1 MKLITGS
8 ANESLAKSIAAHIT
22 VPGKP
27 DVITTLTPVEKRRF
41 NDQEIFV
48 HIDENIRGED
58 VTIIQSTS
66 CPANDNL
73 MELLILVDAL
83 RRGSA
88 NSISAVMPYFG
99 YARQDRK
106 NRARTPITARLVAN
120 MLESAGVNRV
130 LTMDLH
136 AAQIQGFFDI
146 PVDNMYAEPIFAR
159 DIAAKHDIDNI
170 LIVAPDMGGVPRARG
185 LADRLRVPLAIIDK
199 RRLEPGKSKVMNII
213 GDVTGKD
220 CILIDDMVDTAGTLC
235 NAAQALLDKGARSV
249 RAYATHGVLSADTHG
264 RTAHEKIAASQLEE
278 MVVTNTIPPRNAPG
292 ESDTETVADQ
302 TKIRYIDVA
311 PFLAEAIMCI
321 RDKRSVSSLFK

>member
-8 ANESLAKSIAAHIT
+8 ANEALAESIAGLISN
-22 VPGKP
+22 PNKSNEFM
-27 DVITTLTPVEKRRF
+27 TLTDIEKRRF

-48 HIDENIRGED
+48 HIDENVRGED
-58 VTIIQSTS
+58 VVIIQSTC

-88 NSISAVMPYFG
+88 RSITAVMPYYG

-120 MLESAGVNRV
+120 MLEAAGVNRV

-136 AAQIQGFFDI
+136 AAQIQGFFNI
-146 PVDNMYAEPIFAR
+146 PVDNMYGEPLIAR
-159 DIAAKHDIDNI
+159 DIINNMSIDNT

-185 LADRLRVPLAIIDK
+185 LADRLRLPLAIIDK

-213 GDVTGKD
+213 GEVDGKD
-220 CILIDDMVDTAGTLC
+220 CVLIDDMVDTAGTLC
-235 NAAQALLDKGARSV
+235 NAADALLDKGARSV
-249 RAYATHGVLSADTHG
+249 RAYATHGVFSVDHNNRSAYD
-264 RTAHEKIAASQLEE
+264 KIAASQLRE
-278 MVVTNTIPPRNAPG
+278 MVVTNSIPPKTA
-292 ESDTETVADQ
+292 TETVAD
-302 TKIRYIDVA
+302 TAKVRYIDVA

-321 RDKRSVSSLFK
+321 RDNRSVSSLFK

>member
-8 ANESLAKSIAAHIT
+8 ANEALAKSIAGLISNPEKSGEFT
-22 VPGKP
+22 N
-27 DVITTLTPVEKRRF
+27 LTAVEKRRF

-48 HIDENIRGED
+48 HIDENVRGED
-58 VTIIQSTS
+58 VTIIQSTC

-88 NSISAVMPYFG
+88 RSITAVMPYYG

-106 NRARTPITARLVAN
+106 SRARTPITSRLVAN
-120 MLESAGVNRV
+120 MLETAGVNRV

-136 AAQIQGFFDI
+136 AAQIQGFFNI
-146 PVDNMYAEPIFAR
+146 PVDNIYGEPLIAR
-159 DIAAKHDIDNI
+159 DIVHKLPIDNT

-185 LADRLRVPLAIIDK
+185 LADRLNLPLAIIDK

-213 GDVTGKD
+213 GEVDGKD
-220 CILIDDMVDTAGTLC
+220 CVLIDDMVDTAGTLC
-235 NAAQALLDKGARSV
+235 NAADALIDKGARSV
-249 RAYATHGVLSADTHG
+249 RAYATHGVFSVDHNNRSAY
-264 RTAHEKIAASQLEE
+264 EKIAASQLEE
-278 MVVTNTIPPRNAPG
+278 MVVTNSIPPKT
-292 ESDTETVADQ
+292 DTETVADQ
-302 TKIRYIDVA
+302 AKFRYIDVA

-321 RDKRSVSSLFK
+321 RDNRSVSSLFK

>member
-8 ANESLAKSIAAHIT
+8 ANEALATAIAGHIDDPKK
-22 VPGKP
+22 PGAFM
-27 DVITTLTPVEKRRF
+27 VLTDTKRRRF

-48 HIDENIRGED
+48 HVDENIRGED
-58 VTIIQSTS
+58 VVIIQSTC

-88 NSISAVMPYFG
+88 RTITAVMPYYG

-106 NRARTPITARLVAN
+106 SRARTPISARLVAN
-120 MLESAGVNRV
+120 MLETAGVNRV

-136 AAQIQGFFDI
+136 AAQIQGFFNI
-146 PVDNMYAEPIFAR
+146 PVDNMYGEPLIAR
-159 DIAAKHDIDNI
+159 DIKKNLNIDNT

-185 LADRLRVPLAIIDK
+185 LADRLHLPLAIIDK

-213 GDVTGKD
+213 GEVNGRD
-220 CILIDDMVDTAGTLC
+220 CVLIDDMVDTAGTLC
-235 NAAQALLDKGARSV
+235 NAADALLDKGAHSV
-249 RAYATHGVLSADTHG
+249 RAYATHGVFSVDHNN
-264 RTAHEKIAASQLEE
+264 RTAFDKIAASRLEE
-278 MVVTNTIPPRNAPG
+278 MVVTNSIPPKTG
-292 ESDTETVADQ
+292 TETIADQ
-302 TKIRYIDVA
+302 AKVRYIDVA

-321 RDKRSVSSLFK
+321 RDNRSVSSLFK